1 MRCACCDYTYVIDKH
16 SQALASGTPTG
27 ALEFS
32 ALPQSLGGAM
42 KQLGVKG
49 TNKTYFLNLSPA
61 EPEVA
66 DISIRGS
73 LTSDVGSFVD
83 LAPLAFDPNQQLYNA
98 NVPPFFMVT
107 VTCSP
112 APCSS
117 QVWSVSGSYLSL
129 LPVVM
134 CMCACLRVCAYDCI
148 ARVAIIHT
156 S

>member
-1 MRCACCDYTYVIDKH
+1 
-16 SQALASGTPTG
+16 
-27 ALEFS
+27 
-32 ALPQSLGGAM
+32 M

-49 TNKTYFLNLSPA
+49 ANKTYYLNLSPA
-61 EPEVA
+61 EPEVT

-83 LAPLAFDPNQQLYNA
+83 LAPLVFDPNQQSYNA

-107 VTCSP
+107 VTCGP

-134 CMCACLRVCAYDCI
+134 CVCMSASV
-148 ARVAIIHT
+148 RL
-156 S
+156 